1 MKEITI
7 NALNQNQRLD
17 KYIMKLLNT
26 APKSLVYKLLRKKKI
41 KLNGK
46 RAEGN
51 ELLREGDVIR
61 IYLGS
66 DTLEGMAAEK
76 ELPRV
81 PNELNIIFE
90 DENILACSK
99 PAGLLS
105 HGQNKNEDSL
115 ISRIWLY
122 LNKKGEYDTGK
133 NSDFT
138 PALCN
143 RLDRNTSGLVLCG
156 KNLPALQELNRIMAE
171 NRGDKLYLA
180 LVEGRLD
187 TSGVLEGY
195 HIKNP
200 KTNEARITQKAEI
213 GGKPV
218 RTEYEPLTFLSGCT
232 LLRIKLISG
241 KSHQIRAHMQS
252 IGHPLA
258 GDPKYQ
264 DKRINAMFKKK
275 YGLKSQLLHSER
287 FIFTEPEGVLAYL
300 KGKELTAPLDGIFE
314 KILEELHD
322 FNG

>member
-187 TSGVLEGY
+187 ASGVLEGY

-264 DKRINAMFKKK
+264 DKRINAMFKEK

-287 FIFTEPEGVLAYL
+287 FVFTEPEGVLAYL

>member
-218 RTEYEPLTFLSGCT
+218 CTEYEPLTFLSGCT

-258 GDPKYQ
+258 GDPKYG
-264 DKRINAMFKKK
+264 DKRINALFKEK

-287 FIFTEPEGVLAYL
+287 FVFTEPEGVLAYL
-300 KGKELTAPLDGIFE
+300 KGKELTAPLNGIFE

>member
-218 RTEYEPLTFLSGCT
+218 CTEYEPLTFLSGCT

-258 GDPKYQ
+258 GDPKYG
-264 DKRINAMFKKK
+264 DKRINALFKEKH
-275 YGLKSQLLHSER
+275 GLKSQLLHSER

>member
-258 GDPKYQ
+258 GDPKYG
-264 DKRINAMFKKK
+264 DKRINALFKEK

-287 FIFTEPEGVLAYL
+287 FVFTEPEGVLAYL
-300 KGKELTAPLDGIFE
+300 KGKELTAPLVGIFE

>member
-1 MKEITI
+1 
-7 NALNQNQRLD
+7 
-17 KYIMKLLNT
+17 MKLLNT

-187 TSGVLEGY
+187 ASGVLEGY

-218 RTEYEPLTFLSGCT
+218 CTEYEPLTFLSGCT

-264 DKRINAMFKKK
+264 DKRINAMFKEK

-287 FIFTEPEGVLAYL
+287 FVFTEPEGVLAYL
-300 KGKELTAPLDGIFE
+300 KGKELTAPLNGIFE

>member
-1 MKEITI
+1 
-7 NALNQNQRLD
+7 
-17 KYIMKLLNT
+17 MKLLNT

-115 ISRIWLY
+115 INRIWLY

>member
-187 TSGVLEGY
+187 ASGVLEGY

-252 IGHPLA
+252 IGHTLA
-258 GDPKYQ
+258 GDPKYG
-264 DKRINAMFKKK
+264 DKRINALFKEK

-287 FIFTEPEGVLAYL
+287 FVFTEPEGVLAYL

>member
-187 TSGVLEGY
+187 ASGVLEGY

-264 DKRINAMFKKK
+264 DKRINALFKEK

-300 KGKELTAPLDGIFE
+300 KGKELTAPLNGIFE

>member
-200 KTNEARITQKAEI
+200 KTNEARITLKAEI

>member
-1 MKEITI
+1 VKEITI

-258 GDPKYQ
+258 GDPKYG
-264 DKRINAMFKKK
+264 DKRINALFKEK

-287 FIFTEPEGVLAYL
+287 FVFTEPEGVLAYL

>member
-1 MKEITI
+1 VKEITI

-171 NRGDKLYLA
+171 NRGDKFYLA

-264 DKRINAMFKKK
+264 DKRINALFKEK

-287 FIFTEPEGVLAYL
+287 FVFTEPEGVLAYL

>member
-258 GDPKYQ
+258 GDPKYG
-264 DKRINAMFKKK
+264 DKRINALFKEK

-287 FIFTEPEGVLAYL
+287 FVFTEPEGVLAYL
-300 KGKELTAPLDGIFE
+300 KGKELTAPLNGIFE

>member
-264 DKRINAMFKKK
+264 DKRINALFKEK

-287 FIFTEPEGVLAYL
+287 FVFTEPEGVLAYL

>member
-264 DKRINAMFKKK
+264 DKRINALFKEK

>member
-264 DKRINAMFKKK
+264 DKRINAMFKEK

-300 KGKELTAPLDGIFE
+300 KGKELTAPLNGIFE